1 MNNMQKSI
9 IRFIFSENSLKAI
22 KFETLRNF
30 KVFST
35 LRKDMY
41 KILIYIPLFCITFQ
55 EQQPFCWC
63 SSVINLIGE
72 TFSHIVGIASL
83 LAIHK

>member
-9 IRFIFSENSLKAI
+9 IRFIFSENSFKAI

-35 LRKDMY
+35 LRKDG
-41 KILIYIPLFCITFQ
+41 Q
-55 EQQPFCWC
+55 
-63 SSVINLIGE
+63 SSFPQVNY
-72 TFSHIVGIASL
+72 T
-83 LAIHK
+83 